1 MPGRKPNKKELAQM
15 KVMSDLGASP
25 TAIAEKLGRSHHT
38 VAKYLNSDVYS
49 DTTIGII
56 IEKLRE
62 NEISDLYVL
71 GAKGRKRLHELVD
84 KGDSKMIETLALVD
98 RTFQQRR
105 LLEGKSTENIGSITR
120 LINESLE
127 ESIREA
133 RERSAKRKEEP
144 EPVTGFALSKAEL
157 KSATK

>member
-15 KVMSDLGASP
+15 KVMSDLGHSP
-25 TAIAEKLGRSHHT
+25 SAIAEKLGRSHHT
-38 VAKYLNSDVYS
+38 VIKYLNSDVYN
-49 DTTIGII
+49 DPTIGLIV
-56 IEKLRE
+56 EKIRE
-62 NEISDLYVL
+62 TEINDLYLL
-71 GAKGRKRLHELVD
+71 GAKARKNLHTLLDE
-84 KGDSKMIETLALVD
+84 GKMKAIENIAAMD

-105 LLEGKSTENIGSITR
+105 LLEGKTTENIGSITR
-120 LINESLE
+120 LINESHE

-144 EPVTGFALSKAEL
+144 EPVTGFALSKSDL